1 MVYIWDLQSRKVVQ
15 TLAGHSGNI
24 CLVLLSVLIVDV
36 VLAVAAHPTENIIAS
51 GSLDKTVCL
60 WIAGNVTE
68 S

>member
-1 MVYIWDLQSRKVVQ
+1 MFIY
-15 TLAGHSGNI
+15 GI
-24 CLVLLSVLIVDV
+24 CRVGRWYRHWRGIQVLRPFFSVLIVDV

-60 WIAGNVTE
+60 WIAGNVDE

>member
-1 MVYIWDLQSRKVVQ
+1 MGSTEQEDCTDFGWTFGFAI
-15 TLAGHSGNI
+15 
-24 CLVLLSVLIVDV
+24 LSFSALTVDV

-60 WIAGNVTE
+60 WIAGNVNE

>member
-1 MVYIWDLQSRKVVQ
+1 VQ
-15 TLAGHSGNI
+15 TLAGHSGPRPDFPP
-24 CLVLLSVLIVDV
+24 LTSDV

-60 WIAGNVTE
+60 WIAGSISE